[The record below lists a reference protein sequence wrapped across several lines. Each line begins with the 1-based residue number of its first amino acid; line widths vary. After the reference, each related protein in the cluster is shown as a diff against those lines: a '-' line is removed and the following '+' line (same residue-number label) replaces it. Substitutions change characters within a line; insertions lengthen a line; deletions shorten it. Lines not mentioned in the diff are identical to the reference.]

1 MDQIKI
7 EISNQHDGMTIKEFL
22 KSFNIGRSQIET
34 IRNSKMVEL
43 NNQLVN
49 LDVVIKKGDQLSFGI
64 KEKIDFEPWFINL
77 DIVYEDDYILIVNK
91 PSKMLIHP
99 DESTNQKT
107 LVNAVSGYYYEHKIF
122 RNVRYAHRID
132 FDTSGIVIF
141 AKDFLTLGKLNK
153 LIETHQLKRYY
164 LALCEN
170 KFKNKE
176 GTINL
181 AIGRDR
187 HHNNK
192 FRVGDSSQSKEAITH
207 YEVVKEYGKYSLVK
221 LLLEMGRT
229 HQIRVHMSYINH
241 PLLGDELYGGKT
253 NLINRVS
260 LHSYEVKFIHPIT
273 NQFVDVI
280 CSLPIDMEG
289 LMVKRND

>member
-7 EISNQHDGMTIKEFL
+7 EISNPYDGMTIKDFL
-22 KSFNIGRSQIET
+22 KSFNIGKSQIET
-34 IRNSKMVEL
+34 IRNSKMIEL

-49 LDVVIKKGDQLSFGI
+49 LDAVIKKNDQLSFPI
-64 KEKIDFEPWFINL
+64 NEKIDFKPWFINL

-91 PSKMLIHP
+91 PAKMLIHP
-99 DESTNQKT
+99 NENINQMT
-107 LVNAVSGYYYEHKIF
+107 LVNAVSGYYYENKIY
-122 RNVRYAHRID
+122 RKVRYAHRID
-132 FDTSGIVIF
+132 FDTTGIVIF

-181 AIGRDR
+181 PIGRDR
-187 HHNNK
+187 HNNK
-192 FRVGDSSQSKEAITH
+192 YRVSKSLQSKNAITH
-207 YEVVKEYGKYSLVK
+207 YEVIREYGKYSLVK
-221 LLLEMGRT
+221 LLLETGRT
-229 HQIRVHMSYINH
+229 HQIRVHMSYFNH

-253 NLINRVS
+253 SLINRVS

-273 NQFVDVI
+273 NQFLDI
-280 CSLPIDMEG
+280 NCSLPEDMKE
-289 LMVKRND
+289 LMVK